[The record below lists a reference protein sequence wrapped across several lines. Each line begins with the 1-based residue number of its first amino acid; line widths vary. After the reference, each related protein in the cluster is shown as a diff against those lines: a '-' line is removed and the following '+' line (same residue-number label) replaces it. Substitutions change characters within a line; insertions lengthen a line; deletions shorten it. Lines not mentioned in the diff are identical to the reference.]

1 MNSEQLKQIAD
12 KVKEI
17 KKEEENKKAALIK
30 KRQKLEHDRD
40 LKKELDW
47 LT

>member
-1 MNSEQLKQIAD
+1 MNSEQLRQIAD

-17 KKEEENKKAALIK
+17 KKEEEDKKAALIK
-30 KRQKLEHDRD
+30 KRQKLEHERD
-40 LKKELDW
+40 IKKQLDW